1 MDTNVFFNL
10 ICYLLGM
17 IGRITAPEDVCDL
30 IPESV
35 ILHGKRHFADVIK
48 VTDFLERKIIL
59 DCLSGSHLVS
69 RALQSR
75 ELSVLNAEERYS
87 R

>member
-35 ILHGKRHFADVIK
+35 NP
-48 VTDFLERKIIL
+48 
-59 DCLSGSHLVS
+59 LSYT
-69 RALQSR
+69 AKDTLQM
-75 ELSVLNAEERYS
+75 
-87 R
+87 

>member
-48 VTDFLERKIIL
+48 VMALEMG
-59 DCLSGSHLVS
+59 DYPGSS
-69 RALQSR
+69 R
-75 ELSVLNAEERYS
+75 
-87 R
+87 